1 MGLTAKT
8 NLVLVLACGLWSAG
22 GCAKKMDDP
31 YAPSSYAPAVESSG
45 ETRSAEA
52 EDSDEEAMEP
62 APSAP
67 PPDAADSAKQ
77 EASSREESK
86 ARPSSRSPSR
96 ESMADGAAVP
106 TGCSD
111 ETCMKVCKPYSGAKH
126 TACVVAY
133 NRGCFTDQA
142 NPLDCGEFGTTAGG
156 KKDAKDENIGIMPTP
171 KL

>member
-1 MGLTAKT
+1 MGLTART
-8 NLVLVLACGLWSAG
+8 NLVVIACGLLVVV

-31 YAPSSYAPAVESSG
+31 YAPSSYAPAVEPSG
-45 ETRSAEA
+45 ETRSAKS
-52 EDSDEEAMEP
+52 EDTDEEAMEP

-67 PPDAADSAKQ
+67 PPDEAD
-77 EASSREESK
+77 SREESK

-96 ESMADGAAVP
+96 ESMADGAEVP

-111 ETCMKVCKPYSGAKH
+111 ETCIKVCKPYSGTKY